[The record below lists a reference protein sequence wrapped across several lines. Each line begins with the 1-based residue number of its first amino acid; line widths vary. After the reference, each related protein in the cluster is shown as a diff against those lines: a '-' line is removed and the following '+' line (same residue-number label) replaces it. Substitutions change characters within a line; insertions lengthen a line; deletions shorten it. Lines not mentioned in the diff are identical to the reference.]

1 MLTINASTAIMKFV
15 KEMTSGKEG
24 HENFG
29 VAEGF
34 LIVPGQ
40 GLKCVV
46 SGLENMIQC
55 IHEFLESSAQKDG

>member
-1 MLTINASTAIMKFV
+1 MKFV

-46 SGLENMIQC
+46 SGLENMIQRV
-55 IHEFLESSAQKDG
+55 HEFLKSSEQKDG